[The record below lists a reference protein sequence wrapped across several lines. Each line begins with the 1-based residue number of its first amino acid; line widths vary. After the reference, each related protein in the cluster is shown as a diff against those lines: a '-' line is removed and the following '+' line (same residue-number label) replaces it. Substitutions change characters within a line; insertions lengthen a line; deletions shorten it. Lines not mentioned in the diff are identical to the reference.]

1 MMAQALSTG
10 TRGRLL
16 AVGVTLIGVAVLWIG
31 VAAPLLEW
39 NRDLADR
46 RLGREAL
53 AQRMATLVDS
63 LPTLKRQMATTTPAD
78 LPVRATID
86 GATDALA
93 AAALQE
99 LLQDM
104 GRKVG
109 VTLRSVEALPAE
121 QVGQYRR
128 IGLRV
133 SIDGTWS
140 TLIPLLKAIEQASP
154 RMLVDDLQLQ
164 RGAVLVGTDATISTS
179 FAVFGFRDAPA

>member
-1 MMAQALSTG
+1 MAQALSTG

-16 AVGVTLIGVAVLWIG
+16 AVGVTLIGAAVLWIG
-31 VAAPLLEW
+31 VAVPLMDW

-53 AQRMATLVDS
+53 AQRMAALANS
-63 LPTLKRQMATTTPAD
+63 LPTLKRQMAAATPAD
-78 LPVRATID
+78 LPARATID
-86 GATDALA
+86 GGTDALA

-99 LLQDM
+99 LVEEM
-104 GRKVG
+104 GRKAG
-109 VTLRSVEALPAE
+109 VTLRSVEALSAE
-121 QVGQYRR
+121 QVNQYRR

-133 SIDGTWS
+133 SIDGDWP
-140 TLIPLLKAIEQASP
+140 TLIRLLQAIEQASP

-164 RGAVLVGTDATISTS
+164 RGAILVGADATLSAS